1 MYGISEHDP
10 FSFAVVSVLLAMIS
24 FVACWIA
31 SRRALN
37 VDPVV
42 ALRSE

>member
-10 FSFAVVSVLLAMIS
+10 FSFAVVSLLLAMIS
-24 FVACWIA
+24 LVACWIA
-31 SRRALN
+31 SRRTLN

-42 ALRSE
+42 ALRYE